1 MMYKSFKLMFL
12 LTACALTT
20 HAEPVDF
27 SVNLGLEFRGFYQD
41 PLFSTQGQ
49 GVQPSVYLEPEW
61 KWRSE
66 NRKHRFSAI
75 GFARWDEQDSERTH
89 VDVRELYWSYNEGP
103 WTTTLGVNKVF
114 WGVTESV
121 HLVDTINQTD
131 LVEDLDQEDKLG
143 QPMIHISNQQ
153 NWGRIEL
160 FVLPYFR
167 ERLFAGADGRFGLGF
182 EVSDDS
188 LFESGAEENHVDVAL
203 RYSHY
208 IGDMD
213 LGLHLFKGTDREPL
227 LRFDEQQLNYIPY
240 YQQMNQFGVDL
251 QYTKEAWL
259 WKLESIYRDTQ
270 TDQFW
275 AAVGGFEY
283 TLYQLNESDADLGL
297 LLEYQYDGRSQ
308 SSAPTTADNDVFVAA
323 RYALNDSNDSSILGG
338 MSYDVELG
346 SVFVNLEAKTR
357 LNDHLTVDLSLRALT
372 HTDPEDNAFVFNRND
387 YVELSFNWFY

>member
-1 MMYKSFKLMFL
+1 MCL

-27 SVNLGLEFRGFYQD
+27 SINLGLEFRGFYQD
-41 PLFSTQGQ
+41 PLFPAQGR
-49 GVQPSVYLEPEW
+49 GVQPSVYVEPEW

-75 GFARWDEQDSERTH
+75 AFARWDEQDDERSH
-89 VDVRELYWSYNEGP
+89 ADLRELYWSYTEGA

-114 WGVTESV
+114 WGVAESV

-143 QPMIHISNQQ
+143 QPMLHISNQQ
-153 NWGRIEL
+153 NWGRLEL

-182 EVSDDS
+182 DVSDDS
-188 LFESGAEENHVDVAL
+188 LFESGAEERHVDVAL

-213 LGLHLFKGTDREPL
+213 LGLHVFKGTDREPL
-227 LRFDEQQLNYIPY
+227 LNFDQQQQQFIPY

-259 WKLESIYRDTQ
+259 WKLEAIYRDTQ
-270 TDQFW
+270 VDQFW

-283 TLYQLNESDADLGL
+283 TLFQINDSDADLGL
-297 LLEYQYDGRSQ
+297 LMEYQYDGRNE
-308 SSAPTTADNDVFVAA
+308 SSALTTADNDLFLAA

-357 LNDHLTVDLSLRALT
+357 LNDHLTVDLSYRALT
-372 HTDPEDNAFVFNRND
+372 RTDPEDNAFIFNRND
-387 YVELSFNWFY
+387 YVELTFNWFY